1 MAKAE
6 RVVVVG
12 IWYPIL
18 GGAERQAIYYAH
30 EINRFEGY
38 RSILVYWAA
47 EPDES
52 KTKSFFHLANELDVE
67 VKYIKGPDGVGR
79 RYILQNIL
87 FQLKIRKLK
96 PYLVIPFL
104 TYSNI
109 HFNFLRRINGARLS
123 VWNERCGTCA
133 YLDEFYLNPLVQKA
147 YINADFSISNS
158 MEGFELT
165 RKYFGKNKKEVLFQN
180 LFHKKEVSL
189 SKNEIKSKYGIEDV
203 DFIFSKIGNITP
215 RKDHMTVVKSF
226 SEVIR
231 KNPDKRIVLLFAG
244 YIGKFGQ
251 EIIEYIN
258 KLRLQ
263 KNVKLLG
270 PVEEIEEIYTISDVT
285 INSSPSEGSPNC
297 VIESIQYN
305 TPVIVTEI
313 RAHKDLLGEKY
324 PYFFKLGH
332 HDELIRIMSELLSK
346 QNINGRFLEKHKW
359 ENEDFQKSF
368 VNILDKISIL

>member
-38 RSILVYWAA
+38 RSILVYWAP
-47 EPDES
+47 EPDEF

-87 FQLKIRKLK
+87 FQLNIRKLK
-96 PYLVIPFL
+96 PYLIVPFL

-109 HFNFLRRINGARLS
+109 HFNFLRKINGARIS
-123 VWNERCGTCA
+123 VWNERCSTCV
-133 YLDEFYLNPLVQKA
+133 YLDEFYLNPMVQKA

-158 MEGFELT
+158 SEGFELT
-165 RKYFGKNKKEVLFQN
+165 RKYFGTSKKEVFFKN
-180 LFHKKEVSL
+180 LFYKKEVSL
-189 SKNEIKSKYGIEDV
+189 SKDELKVNYGIEDA

-215 RKDHMTVVKSF
+215 RKDHMTVVESF

-231 KNPDKRIVLLFAG
+231 KNPDKKIVLLFAG

-251 EIIEYIN
+251 EIVDYIN
-258 KLRLQ
+258 KLGLQ

-270 PVEEIEEIYTISDVT
+270 PVEEIEEIYTISDAT

-305 TPVIVTEI
+305 TPAVVTDI
-313 RAHKDLLGEKY
+313 RAHKDLLGKKY
-324 PYFFKLGH
+324 PYFFKLGDT
-332 HDELIRIMSELLSK
+332 DELAKILEQFVSDKGSNWKHDISRGTSGNSFQEAFKMLLT
-346 QNINGRFLEKHKW
+346 
-359 ENEDFQKSF
+359 NE
-368 VNILDKISIL
+368 

>member
-1 MAKAE
+1 MAKTE
-6 RVVVVG
+6 RIVVVG

-18 GGAERQAIYYAH
+18 GGAERQAIYYAN
-30 EINRFEGY
+30 EINRIEGY
-38 RSILVYWAA
+38 RTILVYWAT

-52 KTKSFFHLANELDVE
+52 KTKSFFYLTNELSVE

-79 RYILQNIL
+79 RFILQNIF

-96 PYLVIPFL
+96 PYLIIPFL

-109 HFNFLRRINGARLS
+109 HFNFLRKINGTRIS
-123 VWNERCGTCA
+123 VWNERCSICA
-133 YLDEFYLNPLVQKA
+133 YLDEFYLNPMVQKA
-147 YINADFSISNS
+147 YKNSDFSISNS
-158 MEGFELT
+158 TEGFELT
-165 RKYFGKNKKEVLFQN
+165 RKYFGTSKKEVFFKN

-189 SKNEIKSKYGIEDV
+189 SKDELKVKYGIEDT

-226 SEVIR
+226 SEMIR
-231 KNPDKRIVLLFAG
+231 ENPNKKIVLLFAG

-251 EIIEYIN
+251 EIVEYIN
-258 KLRLQ
+258 ELGLQ

-270 PVEEIEEIYTISDVT
+270 SVEEIEEIYTISDVT

-305 TPVIVTEI
+305 TPVVVTDI
-313 RAHKDLLGEKY
+313 RAHKDLLGKKY
-324 PYFFKLGH
+324 PYFFKFGDTDGLTKILKQFVSDKESNRKHNISRGTSGNSF
-332 HDELIRIMSELLSK
+332 EEAFKMLLTH
-346 QNINGRFLEKHKW
+346 E
-359 ENEDFQKSF
+359 
-368 VNILDKISIL
+368 